1 MFLAHT
7 HVTICRSIS
16 TLDPVGNDSATVHY
30 DFENPIYQ
38 AEDGSEED
46 CEVPGE
52 LARLLQEEKTIQPH
66 EESIEIVN
74 LGTEINKKEV
84 RGFLGHSNYI
94 ARFIPHLTATCKPI
108 FKLLR
113 QNQEMV
119 WNDECQEAYDK
130 IRKYRQEPPVPMP
143 PVEGRPLITYLT
155 VLENSMR
162 YSQPEKACCALAW
175 AARRLRQYMLN
186 HTTLLTSKMDSI
198 KYLFEK
204 PAVS

>member
-52 LARLLQEEKTIQPH
+52 LARLLQEERTIQPH
-66 EESIEIVN
+66 EASSEIVN
-74 LGTEINKKEV
+74 LDHG
-84 RGFLGHSNYI
+84 
-94 ARFIPHLTATCKPI
+94 ARFIPYLTATCKPI

-113 QNQEMV
+113 KKSRDGME
-119 WNDECQEAYDK
+119 
-130 IRKYRQEPPVPMP
+130 
-143 PVEGRPLITYLT
+143 
-155 VLENSMR
+155 
-162 YSQPEKACCALAW
+162 
-175 AARRLRQYMLN
+175 
-186 HTTLLTSKMDSI
+186 
-198 KYLFEK
+198 
-204 PAVS
+204 

>member
-52 LARLLQEEKTIQPH
+52 LARLVLQEEKTTQPH

-74 LGTEINKKEV
+74 LVTEIDKREV
-84 RGFLGHSNYI
+84 RGFLGPLNYI
-94 ARFIPHLTATCKPI
+94 ARFIPHLTATCKPSS
-108 FKLLR
+108 
-113 QNQEMV
+113 N
-119 WNDECQEAYDK
+119 Y
-130 IRKYRQEPPVPMP
+130 
-143 PVEGRPLITYLT
+143 
-155 VLENSMR
+155 
-162 YSQPEKACCALAW
+162 
-175 AARRLRQYMLN
+175 
-186 HTTLLTSKMDSI
+186 
-198 KYLFEK
+198 
-204 PAVS
+204 

>member
-94 ARFIPHLTATCKPI
+94 ARFTPHLTATCKPI
-108 FKLLR
+108 FKLPKKK
-113 QNQEMV
+113 NQEMV
-119 WNDECQEAYDK
+119 WKDECQEAFDK
-130 IRKYRQEPPVPMP
+130 IKKYLQEPPILML
-143 PVEGRPLITYLT
+143 PVEGRPLIMYLT
-155 VLENSMR
+155 VLENSIG
-162 YSQPEKACCALAW
+162 CAGA
-175 AARRLRQYMLN
+175 
-186 HTTLLTSKMDSI
+186 T
-198 KYLFEK
+198 
-204 PAVS
+204 

>member
-1 MFLAHT
+1 M
-7 HVTICRSIS
+7 
-16 TLDPVGNDSATVHY
+16 DPVDNSSATVHY

-52 LARLLQEEKTIQPH
+52 LARLLREEKTIQPH

-84 RGFLGHSNYI
+84 RAKG
-94 ARFIPHLTATCKPI
+94 TDCET
-108 FKLLR
+108 
-113 QNQEMV
+113 
-119 WNDECQEAYDK
+119 
-130 IRKYRQEPPVPMP
+130 
-143 PVEGRPLITYLT
+143 
-155 VLENSMR
+155 R
-162 YSQPEKACCALAW
+162 YSQLEKACCALAW
-175 AARRLRQYMLN
+175 AARRLRQYLLN
-186 HTTLLTSKMDSI
+186 HTTLLASKMDSV